1 MRTSLRAMISGLI
14 RGESVARVLM
24 NHALSDKN
32 ISGKVVD
39 VGGGRAPNYYQYLQ
53 IAEGTTIEPLDGSMS
68 AIDFEKDPLP
78 YETGSVNTVVLC
90 NVLEHIYNHKFLLS
104 ECYRVLRPN
113 GKLIGFVP
121 FFVGYHPD
129 PEDYFRYTNT
139 ALVRM
144 LTETGFRDVEIDS
157 VGGGLLIANLNTI
170 IMSVPRIIR
179 PVLYIWTVFWDS
191 LYIRL
196 RPHMRSRAPLGYVLE
211 AQK

>member
-139 ALVRM
+139 ALARM
-144 LTETGFRDVEIDS
+144 LIETGFRNVEIDS
-157 VGGGLLIANLNTI
+157 VGGGLLMANLNTI